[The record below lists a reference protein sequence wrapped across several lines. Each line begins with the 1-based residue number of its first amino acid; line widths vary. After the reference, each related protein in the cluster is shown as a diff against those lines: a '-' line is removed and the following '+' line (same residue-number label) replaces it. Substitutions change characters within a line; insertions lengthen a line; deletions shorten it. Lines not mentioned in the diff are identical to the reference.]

1 MDLSSLSMGA
11 ETNIHHIAAP
21 LTSTLFC
28 DKQFAVGINNKSKIF
43 ICVLTHIC
51 TVVWLTRELLQAEQK
66 MNHPL
71 EEELLTIWAG
81 GAQFDY

>member
-1 MDLSSLSMGA
+1 MEIPPIHYDGAIRGMDLSSLSMGA

-28 DKQFAVGINNKSKIF
+28 DKQFGVGINNGNKIF

-51 TVVWLTRELLQAEQK
+51 AVV
-66 MNHPL
+66 
-71 EEELLTIWAG
+71 
-81 GAQFDY
+81 

>member
-1 MDLSSLSMGA
+1 MDLSSLSMGE